1 MMYVRNGAGMT
12 IEMEIPLYIAKARI
26 RWDEIEKDSYLRDI
40 PAIAQISELELYFL
54 DEPEAALSPQ
64 RQLALLRMIYMC
76 AKRGAQFFIVTH
88 SPILLG
94 MPYAEILGFSKNGIG
109 SLSYEETESY
119 QVTSLFLNQR
129 DRILAQLLEDE

>member
-1 MMYVRNGAGMT
+1 M
-12 IEMEIPLYIAKARI
+12 
-26 RWDEIEKDSYLRDI
+26 
-40 PAIAQISELELYFL
+40 
-54 DEPEAALSPQ
+54 SPQ
-64 RQLALLRMIYMC
+64 RQLALLRMICMY